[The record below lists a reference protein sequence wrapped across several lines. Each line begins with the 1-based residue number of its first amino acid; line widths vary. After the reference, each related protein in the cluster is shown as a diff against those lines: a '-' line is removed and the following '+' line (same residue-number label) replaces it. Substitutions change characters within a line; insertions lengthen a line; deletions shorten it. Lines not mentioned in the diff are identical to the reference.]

1 LAHSVPGMRASATE
15 MLPMPFKLFRKQ
27 PDSRPRF
34 EQDASISDAIQR
46 RVSAIDFRPSRGFLK
61 DQRQPKRRVTLPR

>member
-1 LAHSVPGMRASATE
+1 
-15 MLPMPFKLFRKQ
+15 MPFKLFRKQ